1 MKTIRKI
8 ISVGVCTAALLGA
21 TVAPVLAAPAKPAA
35 PAAVSAP
42 AAPVKFVRSIPFSLA
57 LEGALAA
64 LQCAERM
71 GSHTSVG
78 VMDVAGRWKVL
89 LVPDNN
95 TLIGYT
101 VLPEKMNAA
110 LMRQGSTGAMV
121 ALSKPPARA
130 EIDTSG
136 NVLERIAPGFAV
148 VSPGGEPLFAG
159 EGKDREFV
167 GVLGVG
173 GATTPGDVDNVCARE
188 GVAKIKD
195 RLN

>member
-1 MKTIRKI
+1 MKIIRKI
-8 ISVGVCTAALLGA
+8 TSAAACSALLLA
-21 TVAPVLAAPAKPAA
+21 AVPSAAAPARP
-35 PAAVSAP
+35 AP
-42 AAPVKFVRSIPFSLA
+42 AAPPAPAAEVKWVRSIPFSLA

-78 VMDVAGRWKVL
+78 VMDTAGRWKVL

-95 TLIGYT
+95 TMIGYK

-110 LMRQGSTGAMV
+110 LMRQAATGPMV
-121 ALSKPPARA
+121 ALSKAPARA

-159 EGKDREFV
+159 QGKDREFV

-173 GATTPGDVDNVCARE
+173 GATTPGDIDNVCAKE
-188 GVAKIKD
+188 GVAKIQD